1 MTSIRSFL
9 MHYLPLLEPRAEI
22 EDFDELFENIMEE
35 QQHRVDLV
43 VPFKKSVKQ
52 IIREVRFFLLILV
65 LTFS

>member
-1 MTSIRSFL
+1 

-22 EDFDELFENIMEE
+22 EDLDELFENITEE
-35 QQHRVDLV
+35 QPEHRVDLV